1 MSRSSHPAPEEGL
14 TIGAVAARTGVGV
27 AVLRAWEARHG
38 FPHPM
43 RLPGGHRRY
52 AEEDVE
58 RIRLVE
64 QARTEGLSID
74 AAIQRVLR
82 RTPPGEPSVFAGIR
96 RRHPETS
103 VVRLTKAGALAVSR
117 AIEDEH
123 LSLGEP
129 AVLLAAFQEERFHHA
144 SQARWQELART
155 ATTTAVLATFPATRR
170 VGRTWEV
177 AIDDTQPLR
186 REWLVVCDGPAPACF
201 TAWEVPGRQADGR
214 TFEALWSTDPLVVRA
229 ATELTIEV
237 VGARSPE
244 AADDLRAAIGP
255 LPLAPA
261 PGHADRIAQR
271 AVGRLDQ
278 LLAAT
283 A

>member
-52 AEEDVE
+52 AEDDVE

-64 QARTEGLSID
+64 QARAEGLSID

-96 RRHPETS
+96 RRHPETA
-103 VVRLTKAGALAVSR
+103 VVRLSKPAALAVSR

-123 LSLGEP
+123 LAQAEP
-129 AVLLAAFQEERFHHA
+129 AVLVAAFQEERFHHA
-144 SQARWQELART
+144 SRARWQELART
-155 ATTTAVLATFPATRR
+155 AATTAVLATFPASRR

-177 AIDDTQPLR
+177 AIDDSQPLR
-186 REWLVVCDGPAPACF
+186 REWLVICDGPAPACF
-201 TAWEVPGRQADGR
+201 TAWEVPGRSSDGR
-214 TFEALWSTDPLVVRA
+214 TFESLWSTDPAVVRA
-229 ATELTIEV
+229 ASELAIEV

-244 AADDLRAAIGP
+244 AADDLRASLAP
-255 LPLAPA
+255 VALAPA

-271 AVGRLDQ
+271 AVARLDQ
-278 LLAAT
+278 LLVAT
-283 A
+283 G

>member
-1 MSRSSHPAPEEGL
+1 MSRSSHPNPEEGL

-52 AEEDVE
+52 AEADVE

-64 QARTEGLSID
+64 QARAEGLSID
-74 AAIQRVLR
+74 AAIQRVRR
-82 RTPPGEPSVFAGIR
+82 RTPPGEPSVFAGVR

-123 LSLGEP
+123 LARGEE

-144 SQARWQELART
+144 SRARWEELART

-186 REWLVVCDGPAPACF
+186 REWLVLCDGPAPACF
-201 TAWEVPGRQADGR
+201 TAWEVPGRAVDGR
-214 TFEALWSTDPLVVRA
+214 TFEALWSTDPAVVRA
-229 ATELTIEV
+229 ATELAIEV
-237 VGARSPE
+237 VGSRSPE
-244 AADDLRAAIGP
+244 AAADLRDA
-255 LPLAPA
+255 LAPVA
-261 PGHADRIAQR
+261 LVPATGHADRIAQR
-271 AVGRLDQ
+271 AVTRLDRP
-278 LLAAT
+278 APAT
-283 A
+283 G